1 MPDLNTEYDEI
12 LITAPT
18 ATGDQ
23 MRRIVDACKL
33 TGKRYKTIP
42 GINELIEGEVN
53 LATARDVSYSDLLG
67 RDEIVLDMNSIQ
79 NF

>member
-1 MPDLNTEYDEI
+1 MMIMKKIGSRLQGKKIFCNVRNLPDLKIPYDEI

-33 TGKRYKTIP
+33 TGKKYKTIP
-42 GINELIEGEVN
+42 GLM
-53 LATARDVSYSDLLG
+53 S
-67 RDEIVLDMNSIQ
+67 
-79 NF
+79 